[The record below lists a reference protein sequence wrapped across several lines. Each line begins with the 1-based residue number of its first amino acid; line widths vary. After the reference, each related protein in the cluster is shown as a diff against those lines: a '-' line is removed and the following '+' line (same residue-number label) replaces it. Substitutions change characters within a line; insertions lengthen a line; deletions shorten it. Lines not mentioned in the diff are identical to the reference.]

1 MNNSP
6 GSSRET
12 VVAPLSLALQWLW
25 LTPFANA
32 NLLAGRVVQV
42 EAGEQ

>member
-1 MNNSP
+1 MNTSP

-12 VVAPLSLALQWLW
+12 VVASRFLAQQWLW

-32 NLLAGRVVQV
+32 KVLAG
-42 EAGEQ
+42 E